1 VNAVAVPHAQRAGE
15 IERYTMTERI
25 MHWLSGF
32 TYLYCLGTGL
42 AFYSPHLFWIAYV
55 LGGAPTSRF
64 WHPIVAIV
72 FVIGTVWMHVLWGR
86 DMEMTDVDQRWLDHM
101 QAYITNDEEHTP
113 LADRFN
119 AGQKLYYW
127 LMVYGALFLL
137 LSGIFLWF
145 PEYIP
150 RQAAWVRHV
159 MILVHEV
166 SALVTIAGFI
176 IHIYMSVFMVPYSVT
191 AMVTG
196 YVTRAWAWTHHR
208 LWYLRVTG
216 QPAVKAS
223 PKE

>member
-1 VNAVAVPHAQRAGE
+1 MSASVTAPQTQHAGE
-15 IERYTMTERI
+15 VERYTFTERV

-55 LGGAPTSRF
+55 LGGASTSRF

-86 DMEMTDVDQRWLDHM
+86 DMEMTEGDKRWLDGI
-101 QAYITNDEEHTP
+101 QAYITNHDEQLP

-127 LMVYGALFLL
+127 LMVYGALILL

-145 PEYIP
+145 PERIP
-150 RQAAWVRHV
+150 RQAAWVHGV
-159 MILVHEV
+159 MILAHEV
-166 SALVTIAGFI
+166 AALVTIGGFI
-176 IHIYMSVFMVPYSVT
+176 IHIYMSVFMEPVSVT

-196 YVTRAWAWTHHR
+196 FVNRGWARTYHR

-216 QPAVKAS
+216 QPA

>member
-1 VNAVAVPHAQRAGE
+1 MSATVAAPHTQHAGE
-15 IERYTMTERI
+15 IERYTFTERV
-25 MHWLSGF
+25 MHWLSGL

-42 AFYSPHLFWIAYV
+42 AFYSPHLFWIAYM

-72 FVIGTVWMHVLWGR
+72 FVMGTVWMYVLWGR
-86 DMEMTDVDQRWLDHM
+86 DMEMTEGDKHWLDGI
-101 QAYITNDEEHTP
+101 QAYITNHDEQLP
-113 LADRFN
+113 PVDRFN

-137 LSGIFLWF
+137 FSGIFLWF

-150 RQAAWVRHV
+150 RQAAWVRRV

-166 SALVTIAGFI
+166 SALVTIGGFI
-176 IHIYMSVFMVPYSVT
+176 IHIYMSVFMEPASVT

-196 YVTRAWAWTHHR
+196 FVNRGWARTYHR

-216 QPAVKAS
+216 EPA

>member
-1 VNAVAVPHAQRAGE
+1 
-15 IERYTMTERI
+15 MTR
-25 MHWLSGF
+25 S
-32 TYLYCLGTGL
+32 T
-42 AFYSPHLFWIAYV
+42 
-55 LGGAPTSRF
+55 R
-64 WHPIVAIV
+64 
-72 FVIGTVWMHVLWGR
+72 
-86 DMEMTDVDQRWLDHM
+86 
-101 QAYITNDEEHTP
+101 P

-150 RQAAWVRHV
+150 RQYAWVRHV
-159 MILVHEV
+159 MILLHEI

-191 AMVTG
+191 AMITG

-216 QPAVKAS
+216 QPA

>member
-1 VNAVAVPHAQRAGE
+1 MSATAAAPQTQHAGE
-15 IERYTMTERI
+15 IERYTFHERL

-72 FVIGTVWMHVLWGR
+72 FVIGTVWMHVLWSR
-86 DMEMTDVDQRWLDHM
+86 DMEMTESDKRWLDGI
-101 QAYITNDEEHTP
+101 QAYVTNDDEQLP
-113 LADRFN
+113 PADRFN

-137 LSGIFLWF
+137 FSGIFLWF
-145 PEYIP
+145 PEYVP
-150 RQAAWVRHV
+150 RQAAWVRRV

-166 SALVTIAGFI
+166 AALVTIGGFI
-176 IHIYMSVFMVPYSVT
+176 IHIYMSVFMEPVSVT
-191 AMVTG
+191 AMITG
-196 YVTRAWAWTHHR
+196 FVNRGWARTYHR

-216 QPAVKAS
+216 Q
-223 PKE
+223 KE